1 MLFGIE
7 AVMLVLFAVVALVKV
22 YSGNAPA
29 GSAHPTMTWLNPFQ
43 TGGFSA
49 FTAGLL
55 LALFIYWG
63 WDSSVSINEET
74 TDRHVNPGRA
84 AVIATVALLV
94 LYLLTTTA
102 AQAYGGG
109 GTKGLGLANP
119 DTATDVLATLG
130 ASALGSTL
138 NKLLILATFSSAIG
152 ALQTG
157 ILPAARTTL
166 AMSTYKALPSAF
178 GRMST
183 AVPVAERLDVVHR
196 RVDRGVVR
204 DRHLHRRRTGAV
216 GQHRGD
222 RAADRLLLRPGRLH
236 RRSGTSG
243 TTCAQHRDLLLKGL
257 IPLAGA
263 LVLTFAFVKSAWEM
277 RKADYGYTSFHGI
290 GGVFLLGI
298 GTLVVGAV
306 VMLGY
311 AAARPGSSAGS
322 TGRARSRRRSCAR
335 DVAAPGTI
343 G

>member
-1 MLFGIE
+1 
-7 AVMLVLFAVVALVKV
+7 
-22 YSGNAPA
+22 
-29 GSAHPTMTWLNPFQ
+29 
-43 TGGFSA
+43 
-49 FTAGLL
+49 
-55 LALFIYWG
+55 
-63 WDSSVSINEET
+63 
-74 TDRHVNPGRA
+74 VNPGRA

-109 GTKGLGLANP
+109 GSKGLGLANP

-183 AVPVAERLDVVHR
+183 RFQSPSVSTLFIGGSTAVLFVIGNFIAGG
-196 RVDRGVVR
+196 RVQWDSIAAIGLLIAFYYGLVGYTSVWYF
-204 DRHLHRRRTGAV
+204 RHE
-216 GQHRGD
+216 
-222 RAADRLLLRPGRLH
+222 LRN
-236 RRSGTSG
+236 ST
-243 TTCAQHRDLLLKGL
+243 RDLLLKGL

-263 LVLTFAFVKSAWEM
+263 VVLTFAFLKSAWEM
-277 RKADYGYTSFHGI
+277 RKADYGYTSFHGV

-306 VMLGY
+306 VMLAY
-311 AAARPGSSAGS
+311 AAARPAFFRGEHGPGEVPPPELR
-322 TGRARSRRRSCAR
+322 T

-343 G
+343 A